1 MSGSEGRAG
10 MRWREREKERMR
22 GGRRVVLKMVRYSTR
37 RGGKRYA
44 KQRGMCMRE
53 RVRVKEGDWG
63 EGGVYS
69 QHKEN
74 IKKEG
79 NE

>member
-1 MSGSEGRAG
+1 
-10 MRWREREKERMR
+10 
-22 GGRRVVLKMVRYSTR
+22 
-37 RGGKRYA
+37 
-44 KQRGMCMRE
+44 MCKKE
-53 RVRVKEGDWG
+53 RVRVKEGGWG

>member
-1 MSGSEGRAG
+1 MQ
-10 MRWREREKERMR
+10 R
-22 GGRRVVLKMVRYSTR
+22 GVG
-37 RGGKRYA
+37 GGKRYA
-44 KQRGMCMRE
+44 TWRGMWKRE
-53 RVRVKEGDWG
+53 RVSERGKWG

>member
-1 MSGSEGRAG
+1 M
-10 MRWREREKERMR
+10 
-22 GGRRVVLKMVRYSTR
+22 GG
-37 RGGKRYA
+37 GGDKRYA
-44 KQRGMCMRE
+44 KRSGMCERE

-69 QHKEN
+69 QLKEN

>member
-1 MSGSEGRAG
+1 MERK
-10 MRWREREKERMR
+10 REKERKR
-22 GGRRVVLKMVRYSTR
+22 GRRRVVLKMVRYSA

-44 KQRGMCMRE
+44 KWRGMCERE

-79 NE
+79 HE

>member
-1 MSGSEGRAG
+1 MQG
-10 MRWREREKERMR
+10 
-22 GGRRVVLKMVRYSTR
+22 
-37 RGGKRYA
+37 GGKRYA
-44 KQRGMCMRE
+44 KQSGMCKRE
-53 RVRVKEGDWG
+53 RVRVKKGDCE

-69 QHKEN
+69 QLKEN